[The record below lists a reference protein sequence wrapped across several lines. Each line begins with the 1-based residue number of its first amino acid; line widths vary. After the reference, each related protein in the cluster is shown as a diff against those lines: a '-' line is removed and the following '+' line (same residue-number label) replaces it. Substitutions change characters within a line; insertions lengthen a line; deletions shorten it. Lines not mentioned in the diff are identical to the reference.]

1 MKLEQNN
8 WRGQSDT
15 MQVNGATVA
24 KKTSLRR
31 FLAFTVLAVSGAL
44 TCLIRFEFFD
54 LIYFAGFIA
63 AIVGIVASHGYRQY
77 SHWIGLAVALSS
89 FGTLVFGTLR
99 FIGRLTGAA
108 A

>member
-1 MKLEQNN
+1 MEQNN
-8 WRGQSDT
+8 WRGQSET

-24 KKTSLRR
+24 KKTSLRW
-31 FLAFTVLAVSGAL
+31 FLAFTVLALSGAL

-54 LIYFAGFIA
+54 LIYFVGFLA

-89 FGTLVFGTLR
+89 FGTLAFGILR
-99 FIGRLTGAA
+99 FVGRLAGAA

>member
-1 MKLEQNN
+1 MEQNN

-24 KKTSLRR
+24 KKTSLRW

-44 TCLIRFEFFD
+44 TCLIRFELFD
-54 LIYFAGFIA
+54 LIYFAGFLA

-89 FGTLVFGTLR
+89 FGTLLFGILR
-99 FIGRLTGAA
+99 FVGRLAGASA
-108 A
+108 